1 MELSG
6 LLVIQMIKLF
16 LMIFMGYVIVKI
28 GLLKSEDSKV
38 LSIIVLYLVVP
49 CVILNAFQVENTP
62 EMMNETTMSPE
73 NRRLIGL
80 N

>member
-6 LLVIQMIKLF
+6 LLMIQMIKLF

-49 CVILNAFQVENTP
+49 CVILNAFQVENTQK
-62 EMMNETTMSPE
+62 
-73 NRRLIGL
+73 
-80 N
+80 